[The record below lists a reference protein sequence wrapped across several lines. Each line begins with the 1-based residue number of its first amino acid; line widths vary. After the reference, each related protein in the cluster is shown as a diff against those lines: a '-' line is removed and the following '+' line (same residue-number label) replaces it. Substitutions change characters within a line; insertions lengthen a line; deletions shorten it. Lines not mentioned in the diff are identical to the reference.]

1 MHSTRSY
8 IKSQAIPRAVKLS
21 APPQPRVKRR
31 PFSLF
36 GNARPA
42 VKFVPSKK
50 AQMKPIPAK
59 KYVSSGKGVM
69 NGKGK
74 PQKPLKK

>member
-1 MHSTRSY
+1 MYSTRAY
-8 IKSQAIPRAVKLS
+8 IKSHAIPRAANLS
-21 APPQPRVKRR
+21 TPPAPRVQRR

-36 GNARPA
+36 GNARPV
-42 VKFVPSKK
+42 VKYVPSKR

-59 KYVSSGKGVM
+59 KYVASGKGVM

-74 PQKPLKK
+74 PQKQIKK